1 LKNRITDKRNA
12 LEELNNR
19 RGDAEQSSDLYDRV
33 VEITQLKQQEENRI
47 KKNVYSLRY
56 LWENIKETNIHV
68 IGIPN
73 GEEKKKGTENLF
85 EEWLMAENSSTILVM
100 ETRHSSPNKIN
111 PKRPTPRCIIIKR

>member
-1 LKNRITDKRNA
+1 M
-12 LEELNNR
+12 
-19 RGDAEQSSDLYDRV
+19 
-33 VEITQLKQQEENRI
+33 EITQLKQQEENRI
-47 KKNVYSLRY
+47 KKNEYSLRY

-73 GEEKKKGTENLF
+73 GEEKKKRTENLF

-111 PKRPTPRCIIIKR
+111 PKRPTPRCIIIKRSEVRNNIKSRKKKKLITYKFSSVSQ